1 MKSNFQ
7 FEFNR
12 KNVIFYLSIIVTA
25 SFVLRLCLIP
35 YELPLTFDALLYFW
49 YGNDI
54 SILGKLPVDYTL
66 ANNGWPIFLSIFFNG
81 LESNNFLDYM
91 ILQRV
96 LSVILSCLT
105 IIPVYFLCRK
115 FFNINFSIIGALI
128 FAFEPHLILNSIL
141 GITESLFI
149 LLTTSA
155 IVAILNSKIRMSY
168 VAFILASLAVLV
180 RSEGMILFLP
190 LSILFLITNR
200 KNKKTL
206 LHYPI
211 LSIIFIIILIP
222 TALHN
227 LEINDND
234 GFLSRVV
241 SETSQINII
250 EKEITNQSSQLDLI
264 DRIEKFIKMFG
275 WSLIPIFIMFIPFGL
290 FHIIKSHKFDDFII
304 ITLLGTMM
312 IPVIYALS
320 FLPDPRYS
328 YFVFPIFI
336 VVSLFTIKSIHDKII
351 NKNLILIII
360 ITGIL
365 VSSIIFIEFKKID
378 VSDET
383 EAFELS
389 GHIVESTKV
398 INQHI
403 PNSGYIPII
412 GLEKF
417 EKFPMLR
424 ETFEQKLGMEYC
436 VDVHT
441 CSLIILVNS
450 DKIEDFI
457 DYGKTNGLTHII
469 IYKNDLE
476 KKKFMKDI
484 FNNEENFP
492 YLVKIFDSKKEYFFH
507 HLKIFEINYQKY
519 DNMR

>member
-1 MKSNFQ
+1 M
-7 FEFNR
+7 
-12 KNVIFYLSIIVTA
+12 
-25 SFVLRLCLIP
+25 LRLYLIP

-54 SILGKLPVDYTL
+54 SILGKLPVDFTL

-155 IVAILNSKIRMSY
+155 IVAILNSKIHMSY

-250 EKEITNQSSQLDLI
+250 EKEVTNQSSPLNLI
-264 DRIEKFIKMFG
+264 DRIENFIKMFG

-290 FHIIKSHKFDDFII
+290 FYIIKSHKFNDFVI
-304 ITLLGTMM
+304 ITLFLTMM

-320 FLPDPRYS
+320 FLPDPKYS

-336 VVSLFTIKSIHDKII
+336 IVSLFTIKRIYDKIK

-360 ITGIL
+360 ISGIL

-383 EAFELS
+383 EALELAR
-389 GHIVESTKV
+389 HVAKSTKV

-403 PNSGYIPII
+403 PNSGYLPIV
-412 GLEKF
+412 GLEKLDD
-417 EKFPMLR
+417 FPILR
-424 ETFEQKLGMEYC
+424 KTFEQKSGIEYC
-436 VDVHT
+436 VDIHI
-441 CSLIILVNS
+441 CSSIILVNS

-457 DYGKTNGLTHII
+457 EYGMSKGLTHIVI
-469 IYKNDLE
+469 DENNLKKE
-476 KKKFMKDI
+476 KFLKDI
-484 FNNEENFP
+484 FTNEEDFS
-492 YLVKIFDSKKEYFFH
+492 YLKKEFDSLEKGFSH
-507 HLKIFEINYQKY
+507 HLKIFDINYQKY
-519 DNMR
+519 NKMR

>member
-1 MKSNFQ
+1 
-7 FEFNR
+7 
-12 KNVIFYLSIIVTA
+12 LSVIVTA

-49 YGNDI
+49 YANDI
-54 SILGKLPVDYTL
+54 SILGTLPTDYTL

-155 IVAILNSKIRMSY
+155 IVAILNSKIHMSY

-200 KNKKTL
+200 KNKKRL
-206 LHYPI
+206 LHYFI
-211 LSIIFIIILIP
+211 FCIIFVMILIP
-222 TALHN
+222 TAIHN
-227 LEINDND
+227 LEVNGND
-234 GFLSRVV
+234 GFLSRII
-241 SETSQINII
+241 SETSSINNV
-250 EKEITNQSSQLDLI
+250 EKEITNQSFSSNFVE
-264 DRIEKFIKMFG
+264 RTENFMKMFG

-290 FHIIKSHKFDDFII
+290 FHIIKSHKFDDFVI
-304 ITLLGTMM
+304 ITLFGTMM

-328 YFVFPIFI
+328 YFVFPILI
-336 VVSLFTIKSIHDKII
+336 VISLFTIKGIHDKIG
-351 NKNLILIII
+351 NKNIILIII
-360 ITGIL
+360 ISGIL

-378 VSDET
+378 VLNET
-383 EAFELS
+383 EALELAR
-389 GHIVESTKV
+389 HIAELTKV

-403 PNSGYIPII
+403 PNSGYLPIV
-412 GLEKF
+412 GLEKLDD
-417 EKFPMLR
+417 FPILR
-424 ETFEQKLGMEYC
+424 KTFEQKSGMEYC
-436 VDVHT
+436 VDIHT
-441 CSLIILVNS
+441 CSSIILVNS

-457 DYGKTNGLTHII
+457 EYGMSKGLTHIVI
-469 IYKNDLE
+469 DENNLKKE
-476 KKKFMKDI
+476 KFLKDI
-484 FNNEENFP
+484 FSNEEDFS
-492 YLVKIFDSKKEYFFH
+492 YLKKEFDSLEKGFSH
-507 HLKIFEINYQKY
+507 HLKIFEIDYQKY
-519 DNMR
+519 DEKK